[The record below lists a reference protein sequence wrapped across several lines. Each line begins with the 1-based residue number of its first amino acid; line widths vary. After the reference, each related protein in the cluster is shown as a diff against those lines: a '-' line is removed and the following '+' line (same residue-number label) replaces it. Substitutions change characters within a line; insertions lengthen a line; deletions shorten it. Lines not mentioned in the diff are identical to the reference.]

1 MQGDS
6 PDSKPAANGRLH
18 GRTAIVTGA
27 ASGFGARIAERFH
40 AEGAQVVL
48 ADLNLGAA
56 EALARRLGDG
66 ALAVRADVTQAA
78 DVQAMVDAAL
88 ARFGAIHI
96 LVNNAGT
103 THPPTDAALLDEAAF
118 DRVFAVNVKSIFHG
132 VRSTVPVFQRQGGGV
147 VLNVGSIG
155 GLRPRPGLVWYGA
168 SKGAVANVSRGL
180 AAELAPQKIRVNHIA
195 PAVGATPLLD
205 RFVGGDHGDAL
216 DRLVA
221 TIPLGRLC
229 TPDDVA
235 AAAVYLASDDAAFI
249 TGIDLCVD
257 GGRNI

>member
-1 MQGDS
+1 MPGHSAPSTPTQ
-6 PDSKPAANGRLH
+6 RL
-18 GRTAIVTGA
+18 RDKVAIVTGA
-27 ASGFGARIAERFH
+27 ASGFGARIAGRFH
-40 AEGAQVVL
+40 AEGARVVL
-48 ADLNLGAA
+48 ADLNLAA
-56 EALARRLGDG
+56 AQALAQRLGDD
-66 ALAVRADVTQAA
+66 ALAVQADVTQAA
-78 DVQAMVDAAL
+78 EVQAMVDAAL
-88 ARFGAIHI
+88 ARFGAVHI

-103 THPPTDAALLDEAAF
+103 THAPSAAVDVDEALF
-118 DRVFAVNVKSIFHG
+118 DRVFAVNVKSIYHG
-132 VRSTVPVFQRQGGGV
+132 VRSTVPVFRRQGGGV

-168 SKGAVANVSRGL
+168 SKGAVANLSRGL
-180 AAELAPQKIRVNHIA
+180 AAELAPLGIRVNHIA

-229 TPDDVA
+229 APDDVA
-235 AAAVYLASDDAAFI
+235 AAAVYLASDDAAFV

>member
-1 MQGDS
+1 MPGDTPS
-6 PDSKPAANGRLH
+6 SNRMASGRLQ
-18 GRTAIVTGA
+18 GRIAIVTGA
-27 ASGFGARIAERFH
+27 ASGFGACIAERFH
-40 AEGAQVVL
+40 AEGASVVL

-56 EALARRLGDG
+56 QDLAGRLGDN
-66 ALAVRADVTQAA
+66 AVAVRTDVTQAA
-78 DVQAMVDAAL
+78 EVQAMVDAAL
-88 ARFGAIHI
+88 ARFGAVHI

-103 THPPTDAALLDEAAF
+103 THPPTNAVLVDEALF
-118 DRVFAVNVKSIFHG
+118 DRVFAVNVKSIYHG
-132 VRSTVPVFQRQGGGV
+132 VRSIVPVFRRQGGGV

-168 SKGAVANVSRGL
+168 SKGAVANLSRGL
-180 AAELAPQKIRVNHIA
+180 AAELAPLKIRVNHIA

-205 RFVGGDHGDAL
+205 SFVGGDHEAAL
-216 DRLVA
+216 DTLVA

-229 TPDDVA
+229 APEDVA
-235 AAAVYLASDDAAFI
+235 AAAVYLASDDAAFV